1 MSNLLPSRRS
11 LRLDRIDRRATC
23 PLDEKKPHRRG
34 HDADPGN
41 DGGALAPDQEGL
53 TDQERS
59 GDMPDALE
67 EAIGCGHRIDT
78 DLRCQLGM
86 RNVRDNRGID
96 EAVRDSDDDHAR
108 YHQDD
113 VGSRSTEN
121 RHAGQTDQDQSK
133 PADRRT
139 PEEDRVRLAGAIDQ
153 TGDVAARSN
162 DTDAVEH
169 DDLTDLLLLEALPS
183 EKQRQREGDDAGQYG
198 FRRDAT

>member
-1 MSNLLPSRRS
+1 
-11 LRLDRIDRRATC
+11 
-23 PLDEKKPHRRG
+23 
-34 HDADPGN
+34 
-41 DGGALAPDQEGL
+41 
-53 TDQERS
+53 
-59 GDMPDALE
+59 MPDALE

-183 EKQRQREGDDAGQYG
+183 EKQRQREGDDPGQYG
-198 FRRDAT
+198 FRRDANEKHGFQEVAAAHHCAHIPREDSECGANASIGLRT

>member
-1 MSNLLPSRRS
+1 M
-11 LRLDRIDRRATC
+11 
-23 PLDEKKPHRRG
+23 PHGRDTRG
-34 HDADPGN
+34 
-41 DGGALAPDQEGL
+41 L
-53 TDQERS
+53 
-59 GDMPDALE
+59 
-67 EAIGCGHRIDT
+67 
-78 DLRCQLGM
+78 
-86 RNVRDNRGID
+86 D

-108 YHQDD
+108 YHQAD

-198 FRRDAT
+198 FRRDANEKHGFQEVAAAHHCAHIPREDPERGADAGIGLRT